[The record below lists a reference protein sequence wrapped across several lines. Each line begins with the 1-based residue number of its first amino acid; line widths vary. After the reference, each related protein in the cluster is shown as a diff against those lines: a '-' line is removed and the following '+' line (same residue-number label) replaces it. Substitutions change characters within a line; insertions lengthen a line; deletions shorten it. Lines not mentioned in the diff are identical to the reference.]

1 MSDNDELIQ
10 WLKYAKAFGIR
21 VGQKIQFSNR
31 AIKKVS
37 SGEPSPIRW
46 KGSSG
51 FISLYS
57 PPSERDFRRVPGSIY
72 RKMIYFRENSIF
84 TLGINLSSKNLT
96 GSAHSLTLYTTKG
109 KLDFVAGYFNQ
120 YLWDLFNGWCNW
132 INCKSDEIK
141 LNFN

>member
-31 AIKKVS
+31 AIKKFF

-46 KGSSG
+46 NGSSG
-51 FISLYS
+51 FNSLYS

-141 LNFN
+141 LNFD